1 MLADV
6 RGAWPVLA
14 RCLSAV
20 CLLFVVVAPVGRTRA
35 EGGGAA
41 DASRSGPGHLRC
53 VYRVHNVTKRCERLF
68 VTEKREKKRLF
79 IGEKTV

>member
-1 MLADV
+1 MWVVD
-6 RGAWPVLA
+6 PVLA
-14 RCLSAV
+14 L
-20 CLLFVVVAPVGRTRA
+20 CLLVGWLPRVGRTRA

-68 VTEKREKKRLF
+68 VTEKRKKKKSLF